1 MTDGVAIER
10 PVLWG
15 QVGPAVSYAGS
26 SGRPV
31 PNVRVPSH
39 TEQGQRLGT
48 KMTGLDAAFDEQ
60 IDLMQS
66 LGASDP
72 QLVVVLEAVDERID
86 LAAVAQLVGFE
97 VLTEVETTFDDD
109 PAFPRT
115 RSGNY
120 TVSACLHAVCVS
132 QAAKQALLS
141 QWSQWQRDGRLDYG
155 YSRVRDLFQH
165 LKDVRPWGPQDRV
178 RLADLGA
185 TLGGLITPTHEVE
198 LELWFRQSDSLRHEA
213 QRVVTELVQ
222 ASGGVVL
229 SSAVVEAVG
238 YHGLKCT
245 MPVDLLRR
253 VASGDFDAIS
263 AVKSSHVMYMRVRA
277 QAHSFSAP
285 VAASPFPAAAS
296 PSGDPVLCVL
306 DGFAVANHP
315 RLHDRVVVYDPD
327 DLEAASA
334 TDPAA
339 RHHGTAISSVAVWGD
354 LSLHEEPAGRPVL
367 VRPILVPGQATQG
380 QDEELPQNA
389 LAPDLMRRVFRELFE
404 ESSGAAPSVV
414 VVNLSVGDPSSPFD
428 GVLSSW
434 ARTLDWLTAAYGVLV
449 VISAGNHGAVSV
461 TAGAHAVKALTGVSR
476 VEAINEAVAQT
487 SPRRSLLAPA
497 DSVNALTVGAL
508 SADGTGNQ
516 PMLGY
521 RFDAADGELIVS
533 PLSALGA
540 GHRRSIKPEVIAPG
554 GRVFFRDPVL
564 PTEEQLHPAT
574 QAATGPGIRVAASD
588 GLSEVFT
595 TGTSPAA
602 ALVSKAAAGIVDTV
616 TAMAKRPLTRAE
628 QAVAVKAMLSHGLR
642 VPDELLVDGALGH
655 HAHGYGVPIKDLATG
670 CEIHEAAVLFVSD
683 LGAGEERAL
692 SFPLPNGLQAVG
704 IKRVTATLA
713 WLTPVN
719 WRHRQYRRA
728 ALEFTTPSG
737 SAGMPPLGSS
747 LDVSATDA
755 KRGTLQHAVWQ
766 VTRAVAAGFG
776 DTLDLRVR
784 CKEQAGGLNGERV
797 DFAVVL
803 SLWVA
808 PELAVDVYTQ
818 VEQQV
823 AARVAITP

>member
-1 MTDGVAIER
+1 MA
-10 PVLWG
+10 
-15 QVGPAVSYAGS
+15 
-26 SGRPV
+26 
-31 PNVRVPSH
+31 
-39 TEQGQRLGT
+39 
-48 KMTGLDAAFDEQ
+48 GLDAAFDEQ
-60 IDLMQS
+60 IELMQS

-97 VLTEVETTFDDD
+97 VLTEVEATFDDD

-115 RSGNY
+115 RPGNY

-132 QAAKQALLS
+132 QASKQALLS
-141 QWSQWQRDGRLDYG
+141 QWAQWQRDGRLDYG

-165 LKDVRPWGPQDRV
+165 LKNVRPWGPQDRV

-185 TLGGLITPTHEVE
+185 TLAGLITPTHEVD
-198 LELWFRQSDSLRHEA
+198 LELWFRQSDSHRQEA
-213 QRVVTELVQ
+213 QQVVIDLVES
-222 ASGGVVL
+222 SGGTVL
-229 SSAVVEAVG
+229 STAVVEAVG
-238 YHGLKCT
+238 YHGLKCM
-245 MPVDLLRR
+245 MPMHLLQRL
-253 VASGDFDAIS
+253 ALGDFDAIA
-263 AVKSSHVMYMRVRA
+263 AVKSSQVMYMRVRA
-277 QAHSFSAP
+277 QAHSFSEPVPASQVPP
-285 VAASPFPAAAS
+285 VAP

-306 DGFAVANHP
+306 DGFPVANHP
-315 RLHDRVVVYDPD
+315 RLQDRVTIYDPD
-327 DLEAASA
+327 DMEAASTA
-334 TDPAA
+334 DPAL
-339 RHHGTAISSVAVWGD
+339 RRHGTAMASVAVWGD
-354 LSLHEEPAGRPVL
+354 LSLQEEPAARPVL
-367 VRPILVPGQATQG
+367 LRPILVPSRATQG
-380 QDEELPQNA
+380 RDEELPQNA

-404 ESSGAAPSVV
+404 EDSDAAPSVV
-414 VVNLSVGDPSSPFD
+414 VVNISVGDPAAPFD
-428 GVLSSW
+428 GGLSSW
-434 ARTLDWLTAAYGVLV
+434 ARTLDWLADMYGVLV
-449 VISAGNHGAVSV
+449 VVSAGNHGSIPV
-461 TAGAHAVKALTGVSR
+461 TAGADSIKALTGAPR
-476 VEAINEAVAQT
+476 AEAVNEAVAHT

-516 PMLGY
+516 SILGY
-521 RFDAADGELIVS
+521 RFEAADGELIVS

-540 GHRRSIKPEVIAPG
+540 GHRRSIKPEVVAPG

-564 PTEEQLHPAT
+564 PAEDHLHPAI
-574 QAATGPGIRVAASD
+574 QAATGPGIKVAASD

-602 ALVSKAAAGIVDTV
+602 AVVSRTAAGVVDTIA
-616 TAMAKRPLTRAE
+616 AMANRPLTRSE

-642 VPDELLVDGALGH
+642 VPDDLLVDGALGH
-655 HAHGYGVPIKDLATG
+655 HAHGYGSPTKDLAAG
-670 CEIHEAAVLFVSD
+670 CDTHEAAVLFVSD
-683 LGAGEERAL
+683 LGAGEERVL

-737 SAGMPPLGSS
+737 PTGMPSLGSS

-755 KRGTLQHAVWQ
+755 KRGTLQHGVWELD
-766 VTRAVAAGFG
+766 RAVAAGFG
-776 DTLDLRVR
+776 DTVDLRVR

-808 PELAVDVYTQ
+808 PELGVDVYNR

-823 AARVAITP
+823 ATRVTITP